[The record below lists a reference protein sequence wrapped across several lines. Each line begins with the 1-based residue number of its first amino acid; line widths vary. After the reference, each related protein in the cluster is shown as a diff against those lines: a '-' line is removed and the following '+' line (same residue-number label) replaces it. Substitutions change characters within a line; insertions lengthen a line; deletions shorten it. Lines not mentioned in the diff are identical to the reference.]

1 MGAKLFLMRLIT
13 VCPAC
18 TTMFKVVT
26 DQLKIS
32 EGWVRC
38 GQCGHVFNATLHFT
52 PEISELPVMASTGT
66 TPSPEDAPFL
76 ASESEK
82 LSSSPVSDGWNIE
95 AVTEM
100 PRVIVQPEQIT
111 AETKKIQDE
120 TSTSI
125 FFNQSSAITGNVDSQ
140 TFDFDPEAWRI
151 ARESLK
157 RSGTAFSFPEASKKV
172 SKTAVSAPAIPVSEV
187 GKDAPVNQTEIIL
200 DAAPSLSSES
210 SSTVPAPELS
220 DTDDSLMDAPPEP
233 DVTFVR
239 EAKRKAFWQKTSI
252 RILLS
257 AFCMLLSIILVLQ
270 VALHHRNMLAALDSR
285 LEPLLANLCL
295 HLKCQLKPPRDIE
308 SIIVESASL
317 TKTDIAGQAF
327 RLTFV
332 LKNKSA
338 VALEAPMLELT
349 LTNAEEKAFAR
360 RILTPAQYGAD
371 TLLLTAQSDFAGT
384 VNFTMALNA
393 QSSTTQNSAAKNVLP
408 ATTQLTGYLV
418 VAFYP

>member
-1 MGAKLFLMRLIT
+1 MRLIT

-38 GQCGHVFNATLHFT
+38 GQCGHVFNASLHFT
-52 PEISELPVMASTGT
+52 PEISETPVMASTGT
-66 TPSPEDAPFL
+66 TPSPEDAAFL
-76 ASESEK
+76 VSESEK
-82 LSSSPVSDGWNIE
+82 LSSSPVSEGWNIE
-95 AVTEM
+95 AVTEL
-100 PRVIVQPEQIT
+100 PRVIVLPEPIT
-111 AETKKIQDE
+111 AETNKIQDE
-120 TSTSI
+120 TLTRTV
-125 FFNQSSAITGNVDSQ
+125 FKQSPARTEKADSQ

-157 RSGTAFSFPEASKKV
+157 RSGAAVLLPASSKKI
-172 SKTAVSAPAIPVSEV
+172 SETAVSALTAPVSEIE
-187 GKDAPVNQTEIIL
+187 KAAPLYQSEIIL
-200 DAAPSLSSES
+200 DDVTRTSSE
-210 SSTVPAPELS
+210 TPATGPTPELS
-220 DTDDSLMDAPPEP
+220 DTDDSLMEAPPEP

-252 RILLS
+252 RSLLS
-257 AFCMLLSIILVLQ
+257 AFCLLLSIILVLQ
-270 VALHHRNMLAALDSR
+270 IALHHRNMLAALDPR

-295 HLKCQLKPPRDIE
+295 HLKCQLKPPRDME
-308 SIIVESASL
+308 SIIVESASI
-317 TKTDIAGQAF
+317 TKTDITGQAF

-332 LKNKSA
+332 LKNKSI

-371 TLLLTAQSDFAGT
+371 TQLLSAQSDFAGT
-384 VNFTMALNA
+384 VNFTMALND
-393 QSSTTQNSAAKNVLP
+393 QSPNTKNSAANNALP